1 MNLKEDTFA
10 KEEGSLTAID
20 IKHEQTKEEICELEA
35 EVNLEQIVI
44 RDLKEKLKV
53 KQEKIDKL

>member
-35 EVNLEQIVI
+35 EVNLWSRLLGI
-44 RDLKEKLKV
+44 
-53 KQEKIDKL
+53 

>member
-44 RDLKEKLKV
+44 RDKRKV
-53 KQEKIDKL
+53 KGEAGKD

>member
-1 MNLKEDTFA
+1 MNLTEDTFA

-35 EVNLEQIVI
+35 EDCDQGSK
-44 RDLKEKLKV
+44 RKV
-53 KQEKIDKL
+53 KGEAGKD